1 MGSALV
7 EGALR
12 AGVCDP
18 TSILVVDNDSAA
30 RVRAERLGC
39 KSASDASYASRAARL
54 VLAVKPQSFPELA
67 HHIGELDSPT
77 LVLSVMAGVPMARV
91 RDALGHQARCAR
103 CMPNIAARVGL
114 ATTTLA
120 CGEECTKDD
129 REFATRILS
138 SVGTTIEIPEELFD
152 AATAVNG
159 SGPAYLF
166 LLAEAMT
173 DAAMRMG
180 FDAPTA
186 DRLVRQT
193 LMGAATLLAKSSI
206 GPADLRASVTSVGG
220 TTSAALAVLDSHGF
234 RSMMTDALRAARD
247 RGSDLA
253 KDAARTPQ
261 GSGSGGVA

>member
-1 MGSALV
+1 MGSALM

-18 TSILVVDNDSAA
+18 KSILIVDNDSAA
-30 RVRAERLGC
+30 RAERLGC
-39 KSASDASYASRAARL
+39 KAASDASYASRADRL

-67 HHIGELDSPT
+67 QHIGELDSPT
-77 LVLSVMAGVPMARV
+77 FVLSVMAGVPMARV
-91 RDALGHQARCAR
+91 RDALGEQARCAR

-120 CGEECTKDD
+120 FSEACTKDD
-129 REFATRILS
+129 REFAMRVLS
-138 SVGTTIEIPEELFD
+138 SVGTTLEIPETLFD

-166 LLAEAMT
+166 LLAEAMM

-180 FDAPTA
+180 FEAPTA

-206 GPADLRASVTSVGG
+206 GPAELRASVTSLGG
-220 TTSAALAVLDSHGF
+220 TTSAAMAAWVPLD
-234 RSMMTDALRAARD
+234 DE
-247 RGSDLA
+247 
-253 KDAARTPQ
+253 
-261 GSGSGGVA
+261 